1 MDQKTF
7 ENKAE
12 QLNKKMPEY
21 CPITYSMSIIGSK
34 WKIPILWKLILDDGQ
49 HYNHLKR
56 MVGGITNTMLTKSL
70 RELEDD
76 GLIVRHSD
84 GTVPPSVTY
93 HLTSL
98 GKDLVYT
105 MEELFDWGQKLHAAH
120 EE

>member
-1 MDQKTF
+1 
-7 ENKAE
+7 
-12 QLNKKMPEY
+12 
-21 CPITYSMSIIGSK
+21 
-34 WKIPILWKLILDDGQ
+34 
-49 HYNHLKR
+49 